1 MIQAA
6 MASSSSNPNVNQT
19 VSSFTFTNLI
29 KLDRSN
35 YTIWKSQILSTIR
48 ANGLESLLDGTRKCP
63 NQFLNQET
71 ASLSP
76 DQVTA
81 VEPQENPEF
90 NNWKRQDQL
99 LLSWLMLSISVEI
112 LSLVVNSNSANELW
126 INIEEQFGS
135 ETGAK
140 KVHLKMLLNNLKKGS
155 MTITEYFSKLKAVN
169 DELTLAGSP
178 VTNLDFMTH
187 LISGL

>member
-19 VSSFTFTNLI
+19 ISSFTFTNPI

-63 NQFLNQET
+63 NQFHNQEE
-71 ASLSP
+71 ASLSS
-76 DQVTA
+76 DRVIVA
-81 VEPQENPEF
+81 EPQENPEF

-99 LLSWLMLSISVEI
+99 LLSWLMSSISVEI
-112 LSLVVNSNSANELW
+112 LSLVVNSNSSNELW
-126 INIEEQFGS
+126 TNIEEQFRS

-140 KVHLKMLLNNLKKGS
+140 KVHLKMLLNNLKK
-155 MTITEYFSKLKAVN
+155 
-169 DELTLAGSP
+169 
-178 VTNLDFMTH
+178 
-187 LISGL
+187 

>member
-19 VSSFTFTNLI
+19 VSSFTFTNPI

-63 NQFLNQET
+63 NQFHNQEE
-71 ASLSP
+71 AGLSL
-76 DQVTA
+76 DRVTA
-81 VEPQENPEF
+81 AEPQENPEF

-99 LLSWLMLSISVEI
+99 LLSW
-112 LSLVVNSNSANELW
+112 
-126 INIEEQFGS
+126 
-135 ETGAK
+135 
-140 KVHLKMLLNNLKKGS
+140 
-155 MTITEYFSKLKAVN
+155 
-169 DELTLAGSP
+169 
-178 VTNLDFMTH
+178 
-187 LISGL
+187 